1 MTPDDS
7 AGEVS
12 IHDIAVETITGEQ
25 QRLSDF
31 RGRTL
36 LVVNVASA
44 CGYTPQ
50 YEGLE
55 RLYRAHRDNGLEV
68 LGFPCNQFGGQEPGT
83 NHEIASFCSLTYD
96 VTFPMF
102 ARIDVNGEHAHPLYR
117 ALKQAKPGLLGTEA
131 IKWNFTKFLVGPDGT
146 VLARYG
152 PGDKPEAI
160 EPEIVAQLATSRP

>member
-1 MTPDDS
+1 MTTN
-7 AGEVS
+7 ES
-12 IHDIAVETITGEQ
+12 IYDVDVTAIDGT
-25 QRLSDF
+25 QRSMREF

-36 LVVNVASA
+36 LIVNVASN

-55 RLYRAHRDNGLEV
+55 RLYRAQHPHGVDV
-68 LGFPCNQFGGQEPGT
+68 LGFPCNQFGAQESGT
-83 NHEIASFCSLTYD
+83 NEEIASFCSLTYD

-102 ARIDVNGEHAHPLYR
+102 ARIDVNGDDAHPLYR
-117 ALKQAKPGLLGTEA
+117 ILKAAKPGLLGTEA

-152 PGDKPEAI
+152 PGDSPDAI
-160 EPEIVAQLATSRP
+160 EADIIARRA